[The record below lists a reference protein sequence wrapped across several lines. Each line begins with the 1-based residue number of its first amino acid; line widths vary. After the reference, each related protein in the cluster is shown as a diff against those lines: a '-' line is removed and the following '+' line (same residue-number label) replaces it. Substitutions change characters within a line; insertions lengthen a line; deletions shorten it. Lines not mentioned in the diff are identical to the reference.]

1 MLFLTI
7 ILSSDLMNK
16 ILFKIFIL
24 IVVGFFLT
32 CCSSVTTE
40 RSDKVEQR
48 IIFPQ
53 YTISYNAENE
63 TFSASAQ
70 FNLNNPAGTLIKL
83 SSRAKVTFNGEKLKA
98 EEDKNE
104 GKFYYAGTWNQPIP
118 KECLFEYVNDD
129 QEIFLNKIELNS
141 FELEGNAFSISKET
155 GTTFSF
161 KGKILNEDETLEC
174 FIATDK
180 EIEESVLCS
189 FFPEIIGHSIQ
200 LFPEMLSVSPGNYY
214 LFFIRRK
221 SSTEVKALDR
231 GGLWE
236 TEYCSKKVKVQIK

>member
-24 IVVGFFLT
+24 IVVGLFLT

-104 GKFYYAGTWNQPIP
+104 GRFYYAGTWNQPIP

>member
-16 ILFKIFIL
+16 VLYQIVILTI
-24 IVVGFFLT
+24 VGFFLT
-32 CCSSVTTE
+32 CCSSVPTE

-70 FNLNNPAGTLIKL
+70 FNLNNPVGTLIKL

-98 EEDKNE
+98 EVDKDQ
-104 GKFYYAGTWNQPIP
+104 GRFYYSGTWNQPLP
-118 KECLFEYVNDD
+118 KECLFEYINDD
-129 QEIFLNKIELNS
+129 KEIFLNKIELNA
-141 FELEGNAFSISKET
+141 FELRGNTFSISKET
-155 GTTFSF
+155 GATFSF
-161 KGKILNEDETLEC
+161 EGKFLNEDETLEC
-174 FIATDK
+174 FIVTDK
-180 EIEESVLCS
+180 ENEESVLCS
-189 FFPEIIGHSIQ
+189 FFPEINGHFVQIV
-200 LFPEMLSVSPGNYY
+200 PEMLSVSLGNYY

-236 TEYCSKKVKVQIK
+236 TEYCSKKVKVQVK